1 MRKLI
6 YQYYVMDD
14 HTRPLSDWAQWSQWS
29 VKKYAEKYGWEY
41 EYRNTPW
48 HSEYAAG
55 APYTFVNASDGIPPA
70 HRWFDIT
77 RVWEDPHFDQYDLV
91 LFLDLDVVIHP
102 RSPDISVIN
111 PKHVAGWVECV
122 PPEGNGG
129 PSYDRPGK
137 HWDMLTTAME
147 YIGSKHPYPTFE
159 PTGVTRIFN
168 SGVLLWSKEARLIA
182 REKFGTE
189 YWKWWSMKETHGF
202 PRWLCLDQIYISA
215 MLNKYNLESVELNF
229 KWNSSPDSWNK
240 LPQPASYFYH
250 FSNARKKMVDMW
262 CKQTWGDDHDFVL
275 YK

>member
-6 YQYYVMDD
+6 YQYYIMDD
-14 HTRPLSDWAQWSQWS
+14 HTRPLSDWAQWGQWS

-48 HSEYAAG
+48 HIEG
-55 APYTFVNASDGIPPA
+55 PDTFINASDGIPPA
-70 HRWFDIT
+70 QRWFDIT

-102 RSPDISVIN
+102 RSPDISLIH
-111 PKHVAGWVECV
+111 PKHVAGWVECI

-137 HWDMLTTAME
+137 HWDMLTAAME

-215 MLNKYNLESVELNF
+215 MLNKYDLESVELNF